1 LEYLKYIKTLDLAK
15 NIIVF
20 YNRGTISEKL
30 ELTISSTVKIKDFD
44 TMWLLREIIESF
56 SSSYSNLFERKGV
69 PIGNLAS
76 QLFANVYLNEF
87 DQITIS
93 IITYYE
99 IIAGLKFKKA
109 EKQLIDFED
118 FVNNNTIL
126 HISEDSI
133 KLSAGVYADLR
144 HKGITIGTSDILIAG
159 IALYNGLTLI
169 TNNLIHYEA
178 IPGLLIAN
186 WKN

>member
-1 LEYLKYIKTLDLAK
+1 MTEALIDTDILS
-15 NIIVF
+15 F
-20 YNRGTISEKL
+20 YFKGDEKVVDQF
-30 ELTISSTVKIKDFD
+30 T
-44 TMWLLREIIESF
+44 
-56 SSSYSNLFERKGV
+56 
-69 PIGNLAS
+69 A
-76 QLFANVYLNEF
+76 YLNEF
-87 DQITIS
+87 DQIAIS

-133 KLSAGVYADLR
+133 KISADVYADLR

-169 TNNLIHYEA
+169 TNNMKHYEA